1 MNVNSLCQ
9 LTSLLLLLVVGLP
22 SYASSLWESIA
33 TPSKGGPVAIGAYN
47 NGCLSGAVAL
57 PLNGQGYQVL
67 RSQKLRYFGH
77 PSTIKFIEYLG
88 REVEGYFQSRLLVA
102 DISLPRGG
110 RFSTGHSSHQTGL
123 DVDIW
128 LRLPKKELL
137 PQELNQPSPISV
149 VDLKQYRLVKK
160 NWDKRYFDLVKMAA
174 QQLEVA
180 RIFVHPVIK
189 EQLCLTESSSDRLWL
204 RKVRPW
210 WGHHYHMHIR
220 LRCPEGSTECR
231 AQKLPPV
238 GDGCGAELLSWRPQT
253 KAFQKESP
261 STKAKRKIK
270 VPPKQCQQLLVE
282 G

>member
-1 MNVNSLCQ
+1 MNVKNTCQ
-9 LTSLLLLLVVGLP
+9 LMSLLVFLLFVLP
-22 SYASSLWESIA
+22 THASSLWESIS
-33 TPSKGGPVAIGAYN
+33 TPSKGGSIAIGAYN

-57 PLNGQGYQVL
+57 PLHGQGYQVL

-88 REVEGYFQSRLLVA
+88 REVEEHFQSTLLVA

-110 RFSTGHSSHQTGL
+110 RFSSGHSSHQTGL

-128 LRLPKKELL
+128 LRLPKKALSS
-137 PQELNQPSPISV
+137 QQLNQPSPISV

-160 NWDKRYFDLVKMAA
+160 NWDKRYFHLIKMAA
-174 QQLEVA
+174 KKRDVA

-189 EQLCLTESSSDRLWL
+189 QQLCDIEAFDRSWL

-210 WGHHYHMHIR
+210 WGHHYHMHVR

-231 AQKLPPV
+231 EQSLPPV
-238 GDGCGAELLSWRPQT
+238 GDGCGAELLSWRPQP
-253 KAFQKESP
+253 KALQKAP
-261 STKAKRKIK
+261 LSTQKKTKIK